1 MMQNSTPGRGMTRRD
16 FVRRSA
22 ATAALGGLLGAPA
35 IPAAAQETAPPGGIP
50 RRRLHKLETDVSVVC
65 FGSFGLTNPAVLE
78 AALDAGVNLIDTGPG
93 YSEGNAERVIGQVM
107 KDRRDEAILST
118 KFEKVVD
125 GITKEE
131 LLQQLDGS
139 LERLQTDHIDIMQ
152 IAMADSAKVFQVP
165 ALYEA
170 FAEAKEAGKIKHLG
184 FCAHDANIST
194 CITEAI
200 QHEEMAALLIRYN
213 IMEPADIEDRLKD
226 AAEAKLGAI
235 VMKVSAGNRDKELQ
249 EFAKEGDLQTA
260 AVRWALSNPSITSVC
275 CGMLSF
281 ADVEKFTKAVQEP
294 ATQADFD
301 LLHRYRAAVDREYCR
316 NCGTCQQ
323 SCPYG
328 VTVKEI
334 TRYAMYYRYYGFER
348 EAMRLYA
355 NLPPSARAAAC
366 AGCSGHCAGACPH
379 GLATQRQMVDAHRML
394 S

>member
-1 MMQNSTPGRGMTRRD
+1 MQSDTPGRRMTRRD

-22 ATAALGGLLGAPA
+22 ATAVLGGMLAAPS
-35 IPAAAQETAPPGGIP
+35 IPAAAQEVAPPGGIP
-50 RRRLHKLETDVSVVC
+50 RRRIPKLDTDVSVVC

-107 KDRRDEAILST
+107 EKRRDEAILTT

-125 GITKEE
+125 GITKDE

-139 LERLQTDHIDIMQ
+139 LQRLRTDHVDIMQ
-152 IAMADSAKVFQVP
+152 IPMADSAKVFQVP

-170 FAEAKEAGKIKHLG
+170 FAEAKEAGKVRHLG
-184 FCAHDANIST
+184 FSAHDANLGD

-200 QHEEMAALLIRYN
+200 EHDEMAGMVIRYN
-213 IMEPADIEDRLKD
+213 VMQPPDLDDRLQK
-226 AAEAKLGAI
+226 AAEAKLAAI

-249 EFAKEGDLQTA
+249 EFAREGDLQTA

-281 ADVEKFTKAVQEP
+281 ADVEKFTQAVQQP
-294 ATQADFD
+294 VSQADLD
-301 LLHRYRAAVDREYCR
+301 LLRRYRVAVDHVYCR
-316 NCGTCQQ
+316 NCGTCQR
-323 SCPYG
+323 SCPHG
-328 VTVKEI
+328 VMVKEI

-355 NLPPSARAAAC
+355 ALKPSARAAAC
-366 AGCSGHCAGACPH
+366 TACSGHCAGACPH
-379 GLATQRQMVDAHRML
+379 GLDTPRIMAEAHRML